1 MTTAVNFLSSACC
14 ASVMRKI
21 YFIYGSGRGFSG
33 QRFASEMLVE
43 GLRRRGWQVGVIQ
56 TPVLDRIGE
65 SNSEKGWGEL
75 LVLGLHLLAAW
86 LKGLWLVSR
95 PEMLHVNLG
104 QTRFALLRDGLP
116 LLVRSILGSSQAIIS
131 LHGNVFMGWDKQSL
145 EVRLLRR
152 MVRAAR
158 YITVLGPN
166 QQKRLGDFGIPAE
179 KVIQLDNTCL
189 ITPVTEQECIEKQGI
204 PIGEPLKILF
214 LSSLIETKGYPEFVE
229 AISHLAS
236 EDNLPIE
243 AILCGKI
250 TSVESDQR
258 FPTRTEA
265 KNWLEDQIRQINQ
278 SSHVRLRWIN
288 GAEGQA
294 KENLLREAHLFVLP
308 SRYKVEAQPITILEA
323 LASGCAVI
331 TTQAGEIPAML
342 NSQTAVLLDEAT
354 PVAIA
359 GVVEKLYLHPQ
370 NRQHLALN
378 GLKLFN
384 DRFAYSRHLDQWEQ
398 LLNE

>member
-1 MTTAVNFLSSACC
+1 
-14 ASVMRKI
+14 MRKI
-21 YFIYGSGRGFSG
+21 HLIYGSGRGFSG
-33 QRFASEMLVE
+33 QRFASEMLLA
-43 GLRRRGWQVGVIQ
+43 GLRQRGWVVEVIQ
-56 TPVLDRIGE
+56 TPVLDRVSE
-65 SNSEKGWGEL
+65 SNNKNRLGEKLELGLRL
-75 LVLGLHLLAAW
+75 LVAW
-86 LKGLWLVSR
+86 SKGLWLALQ
-95 PEMLHVNLG
+95 PEILHVNLG

-116 LLVRSILGSSQAIIS
+116 LLVRSLLGSSRAIIS
-131 LHGNVFMGWDKQSL
+131 LHGNVFMSWDKRSL

-152 MVRAAR
+152 MARAAR

-179 KVIQLDNTCL
+179 KVVQMDNTCL
-189 ITPVTEQECIEKQGI
+189 IRPMTEQECVEKQAI
-204 PIGEPLKILF
+204 PVEQPLKILF

-236 EDNLPIE
+236 EDNFPVE

-258 FPTRTEA
+258 FPTYTAA
-265 KNWLEDQIRQINQ
+265 KSWLEEQIGQINQ
-278 SSHVRLRWIN
+278 SGQVRLRWIN

-308 SRYKVEAQPITILEA
+308 SRYKVEAQPIVILEA

-331 TTQAGEIPAML
+331 TTPVGEIPAML
-342 NSQTAVLLDEAT
+342 DSRTALILDNAI
-354 PVAIA
+354 PVTIA
-359 GVVEKLYLHPQ
+359 GAIEKLY
-370 NRQHLALN
+370 RQPHHRQYLALN
-378 GLKLFN
+378 GLKLFI
-384 DRFAYSRHLDQWEQ
+384 DRFAYARHLDQWER

>member
-1 MTTAVNFLSSACC
+1 MTTAVTFLSSACC
-14 ASVMRKI
+14 ARVMRKI

-43 GLRRRGWQVGVIQ
+43 GLRRRGWQVEVIQ
-56 TPVLDRIGE
+56 TPVLDRISE
-65 SNSEKGWGEL
+65 SSREKGWSEL

-86 LKGLWLVSR
+86 LKGLWLVPR
-95 PEMLHVNLG
+95 REMLHVNLG

-116 LLVRSILGSSQAIIS
+116 LLVRSIFGSSQAIIS
-131 LHGNVFMGWDKQSL
+131 LHGNVFMSWDKQSL
-145 EVRLLRR
+145 EVHLLRR

-166 QQKRLGDFGIPAE
+166 QQRRLGDFGIPTE

-189 ITPVTEQECIEKQGI
+189 ITPVTEQECTEKQAI
-204 PIGEPLKILF
+204 PVGQPLKILF

-229 AISHLAS
+229 AISRLAS
-236 EDNLPIE
+236 EDNLPVE

-258 FPTRTEA
+258 FPTRTAA
-265 KNWLEDQIRQINQ
+265 KNWLEDQLKQINQ
-278 SSHVRLRWIN
+278 SRQVRLHWIN
-288 GAEGQA
+288 GAEGWA

-308 SRYKVEAQPITILEA
+308 SRYKVEAQPIAILEA

-342 NSQTAVLLDEAT
+342 NSQTAVLLDEAA

-359 GVVEKLYLHPQ
+359 GVVEKLYRHPQ
-370 NRQHLALN
+370 NRQSLALN